1 MIISNNL
8 TNEFDDIKKS
18 ILGYI
23 SPRWSRKYKEGN
35 VDYIAPL
42 VDVVHADK
50 LLHHSPLLHKVI
62 RVLSQDVI
70 LNNYTLDIPNIQG
83 NDVNPTQSREEYELE
98 VFNDFWNDN
107 NKFQLYLATQEYYTF
122 GYGALEVR
130 YDINRHPVRLEQIP
144 AMTLRIC
151 RKTFEGETYTYAKQT
166 LEDSEKILRI
176 ANPDASKGTDY
187 TRIDM
192 LGIDD
197 GHTGECIWL
206 GGGTTSTWYSEPYW
220 LDANTNILTGVYI
233 DELNYDKIYSGNIP
247 SGVLLF
253 EGSYRKNQE
262 SIEDRLE
269 SQLARAGSG
278 VATIYLEGMTPDSNI
293 QTEYIKL
300 EDENYEYLRELRK
313 ECISTILEAYGVPK
327 VRLMID
333 DITESMNSSKSVTL
347 YEIYNKSITSEQVMF
362 KQIINDF
369 NKSELGLNYDCVMDT
384 PEFNDKTN
392 IKINTIISVFEEGL
406 ITLGQAV
413 ESLSRLLP
421 EMNFDNLLDTPQQ
434 LSCRYYKGSL
444 LGSNDFMDPTQMD
457 SMNVIAELQTSLA
470 GAGQDGLFQ

>member
-1 MIISNNL
+1 MMIKNNL
-8 TNEFDDIKKS
+8 DSTFDNIKKG
-18 ILGYI
+18 IFEYI

-35 VDYIAPL
+35 VDHVPPL
-42 VDVVHADK
+42 VSVVHADK
-50 LLHHSPLLHKVI
+50 IIHHSPILHKVI
-62 RVLSQDVI
+62 RVLSQDVV

-83 NDVNPTQSREEYELE
+83 NDLNPAMSQEEYELE
-98 VFNDFWNDN
+98 QFNLFWNDN
-107 NKFQLYLATQEYYTF
+107 NKFQLYLAAQDYYTF
-122 GYGALEVR
+122 GYGALEIR
-130 YDINRHPVRLEQIP
+130 YNVEGKPVRLEQIP
-144 AMTLRIC
+144 AMTLEIC
-151 RKTFEGETYTYAKQT
+151 RKTIEGDVYTYAKQT
-166 LEDSEKILRI
+166 LDDESILLRI
-176 ANPDASKGTDY
+176 ANPDDSKGNDY
-187 TRIDM
+187 TKID
-192 LGIDD
+192 LLEIDD
-197 GHTGECIWL
+197 GHTGYCLWL

-262 SIEDRLE
+262 SIEERLE

-293 QTEYIKL
+293 QTEYIKI

-362 KQIINDF
+362 KQVINDF
-369 NKSELGLNYDCVMDT
+369 NRTELHLNYDCVMDT

-444 LGSNDFMDPTQMD
+444 LGSNDFMDPGQLDGM
-457 SMNVIAELQTSLA
+457 SVVAELQNTLA
-470 GAGQDGLFQ
+470 GVGQDGLFQ